1 MTVLFFNIMIA
12 LEICESKWA
21 FVMKKH
27 EKNESMN
34 AVDRE
39 EKALKAPY
47 ASPTLRSFGTVNRL
61 TTGTYSGTGFD
72 GGTMRYRKWR

>member
-1 MTVLFFNIMIA
+1 MDS

-21 FVMKKH
+21 FVMKWH

-47 ASPTLRSFGTVNRL
+47 ASPTLRSLGTVNGL
-61 TTGTYSGTGFD
+61 TTGAYSGRGFD
-72 GGTMRYRKWR
+72 MSTMRYVMY